1 MLPTEPP
8 LSLHRLLAPVPPA
21 RTQDTATATR
31 HAPAPSPAPTPAP
44 APSPAPA
51 PVSNATV
58 ARATHPPA
66 TVRSS
71 LLAGQDQSGNAAVAH
86 AALRAMPGAVPL
98 MVPAPQATPPGP

>member
-44 APSPAPA
+44 AS
-51 PVSNATV
+51 VSNATV
-58 ARATHPPA
+58 ARAAHPPA
-66 TVRSS
+66 TVGSS

-86 AALRAMPGAVPL
+86 AALRAVPGAVPL
-98 MVPAPQATPPGP
+98 MAPAPQATTLGP

>member
-21 RTQDTATATR
+21 RTQDTAMATR
-31 HAPAPSPAPTPAP
+31 QVPAP
-44 APSPAPA
+44 APTAAPAPTPAPA

-66 TVRSS
+66 TVGSS

-86 AALRAMPGAVPL
+86 AALRAMPVPGASTA
-98 MVPAPQATPPGP
+98 PA

>member
-31 HAPAPSPAPTPAP
+31 HAPAPAPAPTPAP
-44 APSPAPA
+44 AT
-51 PVSNATV
+51 VSNATV
-58 ARATHPPA
+58 AVVRAAHPPA
-66 TVRSS
+66 TVGSS

-86 AALRAMPGAVPL
+86 AALRAMPVPGASAA
-98 MVPAPQATPPGP
+98 PA